1 MGLLTYIAHGGS
13 VWPAVFVTIFV
24 LLFYAFVL
32 GLYRLTFHPL
42 SKFPGPKLSAF
53 TGWYELYVDTFG
65 GPRETFAYQIQRM
78 HQKYGPIVRINPHEL
93 HVSDHEFFDAIY
105 AGGSARRNKYPPSAG
120 VQGTPDGIFGTVDH
134 ELHRRRRAAISG
146 FFSRQSVLNHEDLI
160 HEKVDLL
167 CEVFKQA
174 MFDGEPMNIRIPLLA
189 FTTDFYCAHALG
201 ENGNMKLLQDQEK
214 AQVWRHSIIGL
225 LHMTP
230 FVRQFPWMIPY
241 ALELPLWLIKM
252 ISADMALD
260 IRQQAKVAIDSFKS
274 TQAKSETPGDLM
286 QAILSSS
293 LPDSEKSY
301 KRMAQEGFS
310 VLTASGDTIA
320 RTLTTAIYHLLAN
333 PAYLE
338 QLRDELDSA
347 MPDPNASVHLKSL
360 ESLTWFPAVIKE
372 SLRIAALIT
381 SRAVLQ
387 APTECLK
394 YNDWII
400 PPNTPIGTTLAD
412 LMMDPHVFPEPRY
425 FDPGRWLESHPLYA
439 RNMKYFVPFHR
450 GHRNC
455 IGIKSVLT
463 AESSHRC
470 VQSFHVTDLNHSLA
484 WAEMYIALAKL
495 FRRFDLKLYGV
506 VRERDID
513 HHRDCFLGE
522 PRDDTKGVRVKILG
536 LRE

>member
-1 MGLLTYIAHGGS
+1 MGPFTYVALGGS
-13 VWPAVFVTIFV
+13 LWSTVSVIVFV
-24 LLFYAFVL
+24 LLFYAL
-32 GLYRLTFHPL
+32 GLGVYRLTFHPL

-78 HQKYGPIVRINPHEL
+78 HQDYGPIVRINPHEL
-93 HVSDHEFFDAIY
+93 HVNDHEFFVKIY
-105 AGGSARRNKYPPSAG
+105 AGGGARRNKYPPSAG

-146 FFSRQSVLNHEDLI
+146 FFSRMSVLNHEDLI

-167 CEVFKQA
+167 CEVFKKA
-174 MFDGEPMNIRIPLLA
+174 MFDGEPLNIRIPLLA
-189 FTTDFYCAHALG
+189 FATDFYCAHALG
-201 ENGNMKLLQDQEK
+201 EDGDMKLLQDQEK

-225 LHMTP
+225 LHVTP
-230 FVRQFPWMIPY
+230 FVRQFPWIIPY
-241 ALELPLWLIKM
+241 ALELPLWLIKL
-252 ISADMALD
+252 ISADMALVVQVYWN
-260 IRQQAKVAIDSFKS
+260 IRQQAKVAINSFGS
-274 TQAKSETPGDLM
+274 TQAKSAAPSNLM
-286 QAILSSS
+286 QAILSSN

-301 KRMAQEGFS
+301 KRMAQEGFG

-320 RTLTTAIYHLLAN
+320 RTLTTAIYHLIAN
-333 PAYLE
+333 PEYLGR
-338 QLRDELDSA
+338 LRDELDSV
-347 MPDPNASVHLKSL
+347 MPDPNASTHLKSL
-360 ESLTWFPAVIKE
+360 ENLTWFPAVIKE
-372 SLRIAALIT
+372 SLRISALIT

-387 APTECLK
+387 APTEHLK

-412 LMMDPHVFPEPRY
+412 LMMDPHVFPEPKD
-425 FDPGRWLESHPLYA
+425 FDPGRWLESDPLYA
-439 RNMKYFVPFHR
+439 RNVKYFLPFHR

-455 IGIKSVLT
+455 IGM
-463 AESSHRC
+463 
-470 VQSFHVTDLNHSLA
+470 NLA

-495 FRRFDLKLYGV
+495 FRRFDLELYGV

-522 PRDDTKGVRVKILG
+522 PTDDTKGVRVKILG

>member
-1 MGLLTYIAHGGS
+1 MAHGGS
-13 VWPAVFVTIFV
+13 VWPTVSVAVFA
-24 LLFYAFVL
+24 LLLYAFAL
-32 GLYRLTFHPL
+32 GIYRLTFHPL

-53 TGWYELYVDTFG
+53 TGWYELYMDIFG
-65 GPRETFAYQIQRM
+65 GPRKTFAYQIQLM

-93 HVSDHEFFDAIY
+93 HVNDHEFFDTIY
-105 AGGSARRNKYPPSAG
+105 AGGSVRRNKYPPSAG

-167 CEVFKQA
+167 CEVFKKA
-174 MFDGEPMNIRIPLLA
+174 MLAGDLMNIRIPLLA
-189 FTTDFYCAHALG
+189 FATDFYCAHALG
-201 ENGNMKLLQDQEK
+201 ENGDMRLLQDKEK
-214 AQVWRHSIIGL
+214 AQLWRHSIIGL

-230 FVRQFPWMIPY
+230 FVRQFPWTIPY
-241 ALELPLWLIKM
+241 AIELPLWFIKLL
-252 ISADMALD
+252 SADMALVVQVYWD
-260 IRQQAKVAIDSFKS
+260 IRQQAKVAIDSFNS
-274 TQAKSETPGDLM
+274 TQAKPGAPNDLM
-286 QAILSSS
+286 QAILSSN

-320 RTLTTAIYHLLAN
+320 RTLTAAIYHLLAN
-333 PAYLE
+333 PEYLGR
-338 QLRDELDSA
+338 LRDELDSV
-347 MPDPNASVHLKSL
+347 MPDPNTPVHLKSL
-360 ESLTWFPAVIKE
+360 ENLTWFLAVIKE

-387 APTECLK
+387 APIEYLK
-394 YNDWII
+394 YKDWII

-412 LMMDPHVFPEPRY
+412 LMMDPHVFPEPRD
-425 FDPGRWLESHPLYA
+425 FDPRRWLESDPVYA
-439 RNMKYFVPFHR
+439 RNVKYFLPFHR

-455 IGIKSVLT
+455 IGM
-463 AESSHRC
+463 
-470 VQSFHVTDLNHSLA
+470 NLA

-495 FRRFDLKLYGV
+495 FRRFDLELYGV